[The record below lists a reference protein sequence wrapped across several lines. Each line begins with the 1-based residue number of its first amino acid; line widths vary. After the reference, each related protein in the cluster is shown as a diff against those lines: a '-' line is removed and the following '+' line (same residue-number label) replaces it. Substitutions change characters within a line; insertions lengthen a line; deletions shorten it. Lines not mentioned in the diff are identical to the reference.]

1 MNELTR
7 IRIEHSR
14 QLLADTTFDLRWAR
28 RLANPEQEHT
38 LLYQDIG
45 SLRAMLEIM
54 VEDSIELDACLT
66 RALSNVSAVL
76 S

>member
-14 QLLADTTFDLRWAR
+14 QLLAETTFDVRWAK

-45 SLRAMLEIM
+45 ALRAMVEIM
-54 VEDSIELDACLT
+54 IDEAVELDACLT
-66 RALSNVSAVL
+66 KALSNAPAAL